1 MNART
6 EVERHAGQDLPW
18 SAAVGAGR
26 TQDGTDSGETAVVA
40 PNPWS
45 GHAPDESRLSVDPLR
60 ATDRYRLVVP
70 YTLRV

>member
-6 EVERHAGQDLPW
+6 EVERHAGQDLQW
-18 SAAVGAGR
+18 SPAVGAVR
-26 TQDGTDSGETAVVA
+26 SQDGTDSGEASVVA
-40 PNPWS
+40 TNPWR
-45 GHAPDESRLSVDPLR
+45 GLAPDETRLSVDPLR